1 MLSQLAHWRTRAVCA
16 VLVIQVLALSTVLNV
31 PLARAAD
38 LFTELHT
45 FPGVVL
51 LPATDLEPF
60 AQLEPWRVEMNRPRP
75 GATVTVLRSRYL
87 VQYRDP
93 ERGTGSA
100 QIGGAIGRDD
110 LDQALTALA
119 TRSFRR
125 CPADAPYCVE
135 NVAGQDG
142 AAPASEVFRGLTVR
156 DGEAVVEH
164 VVCCGGHYWSLTWY
178 DPARDMTYTMVLV
191 GPTADRYGSTLTPDN
206 VSVAAALAGIAS
218 RLAPL
223 E

>member
-1 MLSQLAHWRTRAVCA
+1 MPSLLTKRRVLLLAILA
-16 VLVIQVLALSTVLNV
+16 VLSLGVAGVS
-31 PLARAAD
+31 LARAAD

-51 LPATDLEPF
+51 LPTTGLEPF
-60 AQLEPWRVEMNRPRP
+60 AQLEPWRVELNRPRP
-75 GATVTVLRSRYL
+75 GSTPAVIRGRYL

-93 ERGTGSA
+93 QGGTGSA
-100 QIGGAIGRDD
+100 QIGGAIGRAD
-110 LDQALTALA
+110 LDQALVALA
-119 TRSFRR
+119 ARSFRR

-142 AAPASEVFRGLTVR
+142 AAPASEVFRGLTVN

-164 VVCCGGHYWSLTWY
+164 VVCCGGHYWSVTWY
-178 DPARDMTYTMVLV
+178 DPARDMTYSMVLV
-191 GPTADRYGSTLTPDN
+191 GPLADRYGTTITPDN
-206 VSVAAALAGIAS
+206 ASVAASLAGLAG

>member
-1 MLSQLAHWRTRAVCA
+1 
-16 VLVIQVLALSTVLNV
+16 VLLVVQMLALSLTLNV
-31 PLARAAD
+31 SLVRAAD

-51 LPATDLEPF
+51 LPTTGQEPF

-75 GATVTVLRSRYL
+75 GSTTTALFRGRYL

-93 ERGTGSA
+93 QGGTGSA
-100 QIGGAIGRDD
+100 QIGGAMGRDD
-110 LDQALTALA
+110 LDQALVALA
-119 TRSFRR
+119 ARSFRR

-142 AAPASEVFRGLTVR
+142 AAPASEVFRGLTVN
-156 DGEAVVEH
+156 DGEAVAEH

-178 DPARDMTYTMVLV
+178 DSARDMTYNMVLV
-191 GPTADRYGSTLTPDN
+191 GPIADGYGTTITPDN
-206 VSVAAALAGIAS
+206 ASVAASIAS
-218 RLAPL
+218 IAGRLAPL

>member
-1 MLSQLAHWRTRAVCA
+1 MPSQLAHWRTRAVRVLFA
-16 VLVIQVLALSTVLNV
+16 VQILALSLALNV
-31 PLARAAD
+31 PPARAAD
-38 LFTELHT
+38 LFAELRT

-51 LPATDLEPF
+51 LPASDQEPF
-60 AQLEPWRVEMNRPRP
+60 AQLEPWRVELSRPRA
-75 GATVTVLRSRYL
+75 GVTPTSPRGRYL
-87 VQYRDP
+87 VQYR
-93 ERGTGSA
+93 EQEGSFGSA

-110 LDQALTALA
+110 LDQALNALA
-119 TRSFRR
+119 ARSFRR

-142 AAPASEVFRGLTVR
+142 AAPASEVFRGLTVN

-178 DPARDMTYTMVLV
+178 DATRDMTYTMVLV
-191 GPTADRYGSTLTPDN
+191 GTMADRYGSTIAPDN
-206 VSVAAALAGIAS
+206 ASVATTLAGIAG